1 MLVLKKGEYISL
13 MRNSNVIYKL
23 SLLFI
28 LIILLNNYIQISE
41 AKEIS
46 KTDTKF
52 GPYHIETT
60 CVQKC
65 PDQVSV

>member
-23 SLLFI
+23 SIFI
-28 LIILLNNYIQISE
+28 VIILLNNYIQISVATE
-41 AKEIS
+41 TS
-46 KTDTKF
+46 KTETKF

-60 CVQKC
+60 CVEKC

>member
-23 SLLFI
+23 SLFI
-28 LIILLNNYIQISE
+28 IIILLNNYIQISE

-52 GPYHIETT
+52 GPYHIERT
-60 CVQKC
+60 CVEKC